1 MMNKLIFGQ
10 KLILKPLFNSLKGQ
24 NDDNRLERINE
35 LEIKLE
41 KNIEQRQ
48 LLTNLMASGYLD
60 PALFNEESNELSRQV
75 ELLRD
80 EKENLIHFIGG
91 DMSRTEELKKLMKFV
106 SKSEM
111 LTQYVDE
118 LFLSYVER
126 ITVLSREE
134 LVFELKC
141 GLKLRERLVK

>member
-1 MMNKLIFGQ
+1 M
-10 KLILKPLFNSLKGQ
+10 
-24 NDDNRLERINE
+24 
-35 LEIKLE
+35 
-41 KNIEQRQ
+41 
-48 LLTNLMASGYLD
+48 
-60 PALFNEESNELSRQV
+60 SRQA

-111 LTQYVDE
+111 LTQYDDE
-118 LFLSYVER
+118 LFLSYIER
-126 ITVLSREE
+126 ITVLSRKE